1 MRYGRTK
8 GLGPALALSLALVA
22 SACSSPEEDAGGPAG
37 PVTTA
42 AGGQS
47 QRLAL
52 TIHTTAGNK
61 RRELTAQILQSSLK
75 DVGIDLAIQTE
86 KASELFGK
94 RLPAGDYQ
102 LALYAQVPQST
113 SPVLCSV
120 FCSENIPGP
129 ANDNSGQNWTRTN
142 SPEVD
147 RAYREADKES
157 DPAKRKA
164 LSDAGQKA
172 LADIFTSL
180 PVDPFPDILAYNPAR
195 VGGPVLHNFVHG
207 PWYNANEYFLKTSPT
222 QTTAA
227 KGGELVFGA
236 EQEPES
242 ADWISSSAG
251 ASWGVYTMQAH
262 TMPRAFDALPEG
274 YKITELLASE
284 PTVSTAGGKQ
294 VVTYKLNP
302 AAVWSDGTP
311 ITSGDFQYT
320 WDQVKN
326 GKDIYDRTGYKD
338 IESVDA
344 TDPKTAVVTF
354 STPYGDYR
362 DLFGGF
368 YGVFPKHLLDGKD
381 RNALMKDG
389 YKFSGGPW
397 VIDHWTKENEV
408 VLTPNPKWYGA
419 KKANL
424 DRMTF
429 KFNADTSAQIGN
441 FKSKQLDM
449 IYPQA
454 QPDLAELR
462 TLPDVKVDTVTS
474 LSYEALWMNNAKA
487 PFDDPKVR
495 EAFFYAVDRAAI
507 VKGLFEPI
515 QPGIQVINAF
525 MTPANKEFYGSE
537 PFAKFKK
544 DPKKVQ
550 ELLTAAGYKK
560 GNDGIYA
567 K

>member
-1 MRYGRTK
+1 MRNGRTR
-8 GLGPALALSLALVA
+8 GLGFALSLSLALVA
-22 SACSSPEEDAGGPAG
+22 SACSDSDDGTGTAPT
-37 PVTTA
+37 VTTA
-42 AGGQS
+42 PGAQA
-47 QRLAL
+47 QRLSL

-61 RRELTAQILQSSLK
+61 RRELTAQILQSGLK
-75 DVGIDLAIQTE
+75 EVGIDLAIQTE
-86 KASELFGK
+86 KSSELFGK

-102 LALYAQVPQST
+102 LALYAQVPPSNT
-113 SPVLCSV
+113 PVLCLI

-129 ANDNSGQNWTRTN
+129 ANENSGQNWTRTN
-142 SPEVD
+142 SPDVD
-147 RAYREADKES
+147 KAYKEADTEP

-172 LADIFTSL
+172 LADTFTSL
-180 PVDPFPDILAYNPAR
+180 PVDPFPDIVAYNPAK
-195 VGGPVLHNFVHG
+195 VGGPVLHNFAHG
-207 PWYNANEYFLKTSPT
+207 PWYNANELFLKTSLT
-222 QTTAA
+222 QTAAA
-227 KGGELVFGA
+227 KGGELIFGA
-236 EQEPES
+236 EQEPDT
-242 ADWISSSAG
+242 ADWINTSAG
-251 ASWGVYTMQAH
+251 SSWGIYTIQAH
-262 TMPRAFDALPEG
+262 TMPRVFDYLPDG
-274 YKITELLASE
+274 YKTTELVTAE
-284 PTVSTAGGKQ
+284 PTVSSTGGKQ

-320 WDQVKN
+320 FDQIKN
-326 GKDIYDRTGYKD
+326 GKDIYDKTGYKD
-338 IESVDA
+338 IEAVDT

-354 STPYGDYR
+354 ATPYGDYR

-368 YGVFPKHLLDGKD
+368 YGVFPKHLLAGKD
-381 RNALMKDG
+381 RNAEMKDG
-389 YKFSGGPW
+389 YKWSGGPW

-424 DRMTF
+424 DKMTF

-454 QPDLAELR
+454 QPDLKDLR
-462 TLPDVKVDTVTS
+462 TLPDVKVDTVTG

-525 MTPANKEFYGSE
+525 MTPANKGFYGSE

-544 DPKKVQ
+544 DTKKVD
-550 ELLTAAGYKK
+550 ELLKAAGFKK
-560 GNDGIYA
+560 GSDGIYA

>member
-1 MRYGRTK
+1 MRHGRTRGF
-8 GLGPALALSLALVA
+8 GLVLACSLALFA
-22 SACSSPEEDAGGPAG
+22 SACADSEDDAGTAPT
-37 PVTTA
+37 VTTA
-42 AGGQS
+42 PGAQA
-47 QRLAL
+47 QRLSVTL
-52 TIHTTAGNK
+52 YTTAGNK
-61 RRELTAQILQSSLK
+61 RRELTAQILQSGLK
-75 DVGIDLAIQTE
+75 EVGIDLAIQTE
-86 KASELFGK
+86 KSSELFGK

-102 LALYAQVPQST
+102 VALYAQVPPSNT
-113 SPVLCSV
+113 PVLCNV

-147 RAYREADKES
+147 RAYKEADREP
-157 DPAKRKA
+157 DPAKRKT

-180 PVDPFPDILAYNPAR
+180 PVDPFPDIIAYNPAK
-195 VGGPVLHNFVHG
+195 VGGPVLHNFAHG

-222 QTTAA
+222 QTAPA
-227 KGGELVFGA
+227 KGGELIFGA
-236 EQEPES
+236 EQEPDT
-242 ADWISSSAG
+242 ADWINTAAG

-262 TMPRAFDALPEG
+262 TMPRVFDYLPEG
-274 YKITELLASE
+274 YKITELVTAE
-284 PTVSTAGGKQ
+284 PTVSTVGGKQ
-294 VVTYKLNP
+294 TVTYKINP

-320 WDQVKN
+320 FDQIKN

-338 IESVDA
+338 IEAVDT

-368 YGVFPKHLLDGKD
+368 YGVFPKHLLAGKD
-381 RNALMKDG
+381 RNAEMKDG

-397 VIDHWTKENEV
+397 VIDRWTKENEV
-408 VLTPNPKWYGA
+408 VLTPNPRWYGA

-441 FKSKQLDM
+441 FRSKQLDM

-454 QPDLAELR
+454 QPDLKDLR
-462 TLPDVKVDTVTS
+462 TLPDVKVDTVTG
-474 LSYEALWMNNAKA
+474 LSYEALWINNAKA

-515 QPGIQVINAF
+515 QPGIQPINAF
-525 MTPANKEFYGSE
+525 MTPANKDFYGSE
-537 PFAKFKK
+537 PFAKFKR
-544 DPKKVQ
+544 DPKKVD
-550 ELLTAAGYKK
+550 ELLTAAGFKK
-560 GNDGIYA
+560 GGDGIYA